1 MAGVGG
7 PCPNLCFLHAT
18 PPHQSLPPSIP
29 HERIKVTKPLHS
41 DHVWP
46 TVWSP
51 AGSCGRNAPVKGC
64 SRAPSTTSGGKPQVG
79 PRGDPGSGAVREPGV
94 DREGISEEGTGRQ
107 LQMVRE
113 EWGLMGG
120 GTLAM
125 ELRVSWSHRAA

>member
-1 MAGVGG
+1 M
-7 PCPNLCFLHAT
+7 
-18 PPHQSLPPSIP
+18 
-29 HERIKVTKPLHS
+29 
-41 DHVWP
+41 
-46 TVWSP
+46 
-51 AGSCGRNAPVKGC
+51 
-64 SRAPSTTSGGKPQVG
+64 
-79 PRGDPGSGAVREPGV
+79 REPGV